1 MWDNNDRQDWHLAV
15 TQGSGGV
22 SRGVPATGRGGS
34 MVALAALTATTDNN
48 SVGSAAAAA
57 TSPAQS
63 FTSRAANASGPAA
76 TVLKMLDSLRVC
88 AIGDGCGFI
97 SASGLERAEQQ
108 VLHGANAPAQD
119 AAAAAEAAGQLVFT
133 MPQQPVAGLPVSL
146 YINKAALQDLIKR
159 APNMCLQ
166 VGFNDWSIGVQKV
179 GAMMNLGMCLVIWVL
194 VWVKGSGTIMSLG
207 VQGAQQQV
215 GIRGIKV
222 PQGLM
227 GFCCSLDS

>member
-15 TQGSGGV
+15 TQGSGGM
-22 SRGVPATGRGGS
+22 SRGAPATGRGGS
-34 MVALAALTATTDNN
+34 MVALAALTATDNN
-48 SVGSAAAAA
+48 SSSSVGAAAAA
-57 TSPAQS
+57 AASPVQS
-63 FTSRAANASGPAA
+63 ITSRAANASGPAA

-119 AAAAAEAAGQLVFT
+119 AAAAAEAAGQLMFT
-133 MPQQPVAGLPVSL
+133 MPQQPVAGLPASL
-146 YINKAALQDLIKR
+146 YVNKAALQDLIKR

-179 GAMMNLGMCLVIWVL
+179 GAMMRGGVLPKLGGGVGE
-194 VWVKGSGTIMSLG
+194 GSGTMADDSTWG
-207 VQGAQQQV
+207 VG
-215 GIRGIKV
+215 RSK
-222 PQGLM
+222 
-227 GFCCSLDS
+227 